1 MVGCVG
7 GVLVLVLVCGRG
19 GGANDAV
26 FKGRVGG
33 YDVAPAFILHFCIFD
48 EDADFGCCGVDGAE
62 VESV

>member
-19 GGANDAV
+19 GANDAV

-33 YDVAPAFILHFCIFD
+33 YDVASAFILHLCIFD

>member
-1 MVGCVG
+1 M
-7 GVLVLVLVCGRG
+7 LVLVCGR